1 METERLILRL
11 YTDFDREDLIKLF
24 TDEAV
29 MKHVDTGVF
38 SQEKA
43 EEIWLKLI
51 EKFYPQ
57 GITTIYAVD
66 DKTDGHYIG
75 HAAIRPRPIREDEWE
90 ISYIL
95 KFAEWGKGYATELA
109 RKLVEIGFDELN
121 LPALYATVDTDNFA
135 SIHVLEKI
143 GMRHLRDEYDEQG
156 RFYVYGVSGKR

>member
-95 KFAEWGKGYATELA
+95 KSAEWGKGYATELA

>member
-95 KFAEWGKGYATELA
+95 KSAEWGKGYATELA

-135 SIHVLEKI
+135 SIHVLEKT